1 VRALD
6 QEALLRAL
14 DTHSYAHGAPTPAG
28 VDVELASDEEA
39 VALIAGLVG
48 DGVPLISCAPS
59 GGALEA
65 TYLELTADQR

>member
-39 VALIAGLVG
+39 VALIVGLVG
-48 DGVPLISCAPS
+48 DGVPLIS
-59 GGALEA
+59 
-65 TYLELTADQR
+65 